1 MEFFSNEQ
9 CQPSLMDSIFLPDS
23 PILVPLNLHKQAEE
37 LSRASLCFPPYCDQF
52 EDIPG
57 GSSSSVTECL
67 IHSNNHKLQDSKS
80 KTKGPSCVSSHVT
93 GQQSKS
99 KRGRA
104 KKSST
109 RQKEIEEKQASTEYI
124 HVRARRGQATDSHSL
139 AERERRERIS
149 KRMKILQ
156 GLVPGCEKVTGKAL
170 VLDEIINYVECL
182 KNQVEFLSMKL
193 ASVNPIL
200 CEYGLEFDDFTCPTE
215 LVSGDPNQQSPV
227 IQSGC
232 LQSQADRFSL
242 MHSSSTPLLHKEGP
256 TPFSEVKEKERKTWS
271 DSRGAVERVTVG
283 PSGEQEVDG
292 RDWNASHYDALTAKP
307 LFTGGAKRRGGLSSS
322 KPSPP
327 PRPEAFRGASVSA
340 SQHRQNR
347 FLLVNDSGQGNTEE
361 GTINMSI
368 QTGSKVHFCCHH
380 HHQITQDNR
389 MPVPVVN
396 KSRKKRSKMFR
407 KKAFLIGAGN
417 YRPQ

>member
-57 GSSSSVTECL
+57 GSSSSVSECL
-67 IHSNNHKLQDSKS
+67 IPSKNHKLQDSKS

-124 HVRARRGQATDSHSL
+124 H
-139 AERERRERIS
+139 
-149 KRMKILQ
+149 
-156 GLVPGCEKVTGKAL
+156 VTGKAL

-256 TPFSEVKEKERKTWS
+256 TPFSEDAGSFTMQMDGQNV
-271 DSRGAVERVTVG
+271 AV
-283 PSGEQEVDG
+283 Q
-292 RDWNASHYDALTAKP
+292 L
-307 LFTGGAKRRGGLSSS
+307 
-322 KPSPP
+322 
-327 PRPEAFRGASVSA
+327 
-340 SQHRQNR
+340 
-347 FLLVNDSGQGNTEE
+347 
-361 GTINMSI
+361 
-368 QTGSKVHFCCHH
+368 QTKLHDMCSFH
-380 HHQITQDNR
+380 
-389 MPVPVVN
+389 
-396 KSRKKRSKMFR
+396 
-407 KKAFLIGAGN
+407 
-417 YRPQ
+417 